1 MGMTNFKNGSLTKEE
16 LFLQKEWLRKILIDD
31 VVKVT
36 FTKVSGDKRV
46 MKCTLQEQFLP
57 AQVDLEE
64 TIQKKREKSDTNMS
78 VWDIEAKGWRSF
90 RIENL
95 ISVEVNDHAPSN

>member
-1 MGMTNFKNGSLTKEE
+1 M
-16 LFLQKEWLRKILIDD
+16 QKEWLRKILIDD
-31 VVKVT
+31 IVKVT
-36 FTKVSGDKRV
+36 FTKVNGETRV

-57 AQVDLEE
+57 TQIDVEE
-64 TIQKKREKSDTNMS
+64 AILNKKEKSDVNMS

-95 ISVEVNDHAPSN
+95 ISVEVSDHAVSN

>member
-1 MGMTNFKNGSLTKEE
+1 M
-16 LFLQKEWLRKILIDD
+16 QKEWLRKILIDD
-31 VVKVT
+31 VVEVT
-36 FTKVSGDKRV
+36 FTKVNGEQRV

-64 TIQKKREKSDTNMS
+64 AIQNKKEKSDLNMS

-95 ISVEVNDHAPSN
+95 ISVKVNDHAVSN